1 MSDVKSD
8 VKSVTD
14 KYECV
19 WIPIERID
27 STDIS
32 ELYKK
37 DIYFRKSFDICFLT
51 CELEFVTGDI
61 VDNDIVINIP
71 ELTEKFYKCEN
82 TVLITKNDETRVSV
96 QIKLEPSKITL
107 EGLFPFEPSSKYE
120 LNFQFF
126 MRTE

>member
-1 MSDVKSD
+1 MSDVN
-8 VKSVTD
+8 SVAD

-19 WIPIERID
+19 WIPIKSID

-32 ELYKK
+32 EFYKT

-51 CELEFVTGDI
+51 GEIDFVTRDSI
-61 VDNDIVINIP
+61 DNDIIINIP
-71 ELTEKFYKCEN
+71 ELSEKFYKCEN

-96 QIKLEPSKITL
+96 QIQLEPGKITL